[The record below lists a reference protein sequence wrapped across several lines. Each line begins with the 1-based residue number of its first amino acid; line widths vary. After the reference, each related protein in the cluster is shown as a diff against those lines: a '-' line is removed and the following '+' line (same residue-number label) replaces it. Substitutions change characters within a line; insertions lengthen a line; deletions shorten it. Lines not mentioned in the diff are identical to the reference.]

1 MPCKSVIFAGDSP
14 YLNTMNYRQMSGRAG
29 RRGFDLIGHVTFFG
43 IPEGKIKRLITSK
56 LADMRGNLP
65 LTIALYEPPLLF
77 LLFPIPFFAERTW
90 AFFSPFAFLHLALP
104 SFYLPQLPNAESTV
118 PCVYCADTTNG
129 IPNSTKSCRRTKI
142 SK

>member
-90 AFFSPFAFLHLALP
+90 AFFSPFSISPSHHFIFPNFLTP
-104 SFYLPQLPNAESTV
+104 NPQCPASIVQIQPMESRIRQSHVAER
-118 PCVYCADTTNG
+118 
-129 IPNSTKSCRRTKI
+129 K
-142 SK
+142 